1 MTSTTAVSKSWR
13 SKRGFTLAEILI
25 ATVITGLLLAA
36 CMSSVVFLMKS
47 AVGSGNYS
55 EMNQQSRRAL
65 EYFGREV
72 RQGQGI
78 TSPDKTGFDLKI
90 PVSASTSKTIR
101 YGLDKSKKEFYR
113 IEDGVRTRLL
123 GDVEDVIIRYYN
135 INGSESALP
144 LEIKQV
150 QMEAKMVRKV
160 LTTENTNYLISARF
174 TLRNNYIGQ

>member
-1 MTSTTAVSKSWR
+1 MTSTTAVSKPGR
-13 SKRGFTLAEILI
+13 SHRGFTLAEILI
-25 ATVITGLLLAA
+25 ATALTGLLLAA
-36 CMSSVVFLMKS
+36 CLSSVVFLMKS

-65 EYFGREV
+65 EYFGREI
-72 RQGQGI
+72 RQGQEI
-78 TSPDKTGFDLKI
+78 NTPKVNGFDLKV
-90 PVSASTSKTIR
+90 PVTTTTSKTIT

-113 IEDGVRTRLL
+113 MEDGVRSKLL

-135 INGSESALP
+135 INGAESTLP

-174 TLRNNYIGQ
+174 TLRNRYIGQ